1 MRYIP
6 LGWAN
11 SYEFSDADLRVA
23 CDTLD
28 ASVDAVA
35 MGRTNVSPEK
45 LPWHTLR
52 CLLSQCIYGGKIDNE
67 FDQVSIF
74 SSLKR
79 LIHCFLLNIA
89 PSCYWLI
96 FELKYAYF

>member
-35 MGRTNVSPEK
+35 MGRANISPEK

-52 CLLSQCIYGGKIDNE
+52 CLLSQCIYGGKIDNG
-67 FDQVSIF
+67 FDQV
-74 SSLKR
+74 
-79 LIHCFLLNIA
+79 
-89 PSCYWLI
+89 LI
-96 FELKYAYF
+96 FEKLKTIFVFFF